1 MSGEG
6 CYITI
11 HNLEQFA
18 GEHSDAGSTISDL
31 IILHQRDVWGRGR
44 GRGNEG
50 GSTGW
55 GRREGVEEGG
65 WSGGKREG
73 GGGMEEGEKD
83 KGAREIP
90 IGGRVGGGSKR
101 G

>member
-18 GEHSDAGSTISDL
+18 GEHSDAGSTISHL

-44 GRGNEG
+44 GNEG
-50 GSTGW
+50 TREGAQG
-55 GRREGVEEGG
+55 GGEGRERRREGGVEAKGREEEE
-65 WSGGKREG
+65 WKREG
-73 GGGMEEGEKD
+73 KTKE
-83 KGAREIP
+83 
-90 IGGRVGGGSKR
+90 R
-101 G
+101 GKHR